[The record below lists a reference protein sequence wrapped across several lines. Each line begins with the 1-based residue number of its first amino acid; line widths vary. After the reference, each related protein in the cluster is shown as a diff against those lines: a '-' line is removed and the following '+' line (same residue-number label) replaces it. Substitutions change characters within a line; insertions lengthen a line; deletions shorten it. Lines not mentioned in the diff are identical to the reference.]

1 MKSPGT
7 LVGPDDHVVVPRK
20 SEMTDWEVELA
31 VVIGKRAKYIES
43 PDVALSYVAGYA
55 ISNDV
60 SEREFQLLRGGQ
72 WDKGKNCETF
82 NPMGPW
88 VLSADEV
95 SDPQTIDLRLSV
107 NGVLLQNDSTKNM
120 IFPVAYLLWYI
131 SQFMVLEP
139 GDIVNTG
146 TPAGVSLGH
155 DDVSFV
161 RPGDVMELEGTGL
174 GRQRQVAVA
183 AE

>member
-1 MKSPGT
+1 
-7 LVGPDDHVVVPRK
+7 
-20 SEMTDWEVELA
+20 
-31 VVIGKRAKYIES
+31 
-43 PDVALSYVAGYA
+43 
-55 ISNDV
+55 
-60 SEREFQLLRGGQ
+60 
-72 WDKGKNCETF
+72 
-82 NPMGPW
+82 
-88 VLSADEV
+88 
-95 SDPQTIDLRLSV
+95 
-107 NGVLLQNDSTKNM
+107 M